1 MGVKIASENSK
12 GINEME
18 FWDMAEIEFAIEQA
32 ILDGDFSE
40 LERLE
45 SAKAALAKYNES
57 SLRGL

>member
-1 MGVKIASENSK
+1 
-12 GINEME
+12 ME